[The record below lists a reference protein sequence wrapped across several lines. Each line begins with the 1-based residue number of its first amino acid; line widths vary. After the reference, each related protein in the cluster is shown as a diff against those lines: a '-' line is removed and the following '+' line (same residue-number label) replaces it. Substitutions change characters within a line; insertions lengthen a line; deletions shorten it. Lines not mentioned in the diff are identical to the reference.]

1 MGIGLDAPQLS
12 LQIALG
18 SRPDAVSIQSVQQ
31 IGVSGICDEPL
42 SHDDGI
48 LDPENGFGEDAIVH
62 PPDVA
67 VLSCL
72 HVLKQPALEASA
84 VGILEKARRGA
95 ETRTAGIGEMIGP
108 VHTLY
113 RMNISTSVGGAL
125 QLVIYLVSVVQSV
138 RWQFIPTQFVDNPQ
152 HPQKFH

>member
-108 VHTLY
+108 VHPLH
-113 RMNISTSVGGAL
+113 RMHVAGTVCCVFELIVDLLSVEQGMGGSFSSA
-125 QLVIYLVSVVQSV
+125 IA
-138 RWQFIPTQFVDNPQ
+138 
-152 HPQKFH
+152 